1 MGRSG
6 GSGGGGF
13 SGGGFSGGGR
23 SSGGFSGGS
32 HSGGRSGG
40 GSFGG
45 GGWGAPPPPP
55 RRPYRT
61 APIII
66 DNSRRYYGGGGNGGG
81 NGNGQNNSGGSGCGT
96 TLIVVLLV
104 LFLFGGIGFFLMG
117 TPSSSIAKSTVAREA
132 LPSNAVT
139 ETGYYTDADGDWIH
153 NQGELTAGLRKF
165 YQETGVQPYVYILP
179 NGEST
184 SVPDLKSRAEA
195 LYPQLF
201 TDEAHFLLVFCDD
214 GRGGYN
220 CGYTVGSQ
228 AKTVMDNEAVS
239 ILADYLDRYY
249 NDSSVSEEE
258 IFSNAFAKTADRIMT
273 VTRSPVVPVA
283 VCIAAV
289 IVIALLVSESD
300 VALVMAALVGA
311 CLGFMPYNKNPAK
324 MFMGDTGSTFLGYI
338 LATIS
343 IQGLFKYYAIV
354 SFAVPFLI
362 LGLPMFDTLFAIIRR
377 LAHGQNPMSPDRG
390 HIHHRLIDMGLN
402 QKQAVAALYVISSIL
417 GLSAVVLTSSGAIK
431 AMLFLMALAVAAFLA
446 SRVIFR
452 RDIDKAMQAEK
463 AAAEEKT
470 AQTAESADAADKK
483 TEETNEEK
491 KEDA

>member
-6 GSGGGGF
+6 GSSGGGF

-45 GGWGAPPPPP
+45 DGWGAPPPPP

-61 APIII
+61 GPIII
-66 DNSRRYYGGGGNGGG
+66 DNSRRYYGGGGGGNGGG
-81 NGNGQNNSGGSGCGT
+81 NNRGGSGCGT

-153 NQGELTAGLRKF
+153 DQSELTAGLRKF

-184 SVPDLKSRAEA
+184 SVSDLKSRAEA

-201 TDEAHFLLVFCDD
+201 SDEGHFLLVFCDD

-220 CGYTVGSQ
+220 CGYTCLLYTSPSPRDGLLSR
-228 AKTVMDNEAVS
+228 MP
-239 ILADYLDRYY
+239 
-249 NDSSVSEEE
+249 SS
-258 IFSNAFAKTADRIMT
+258 A
-273 VTRSPVVPVA
+273 
-283 VCIAAV
+283 
-289 IVIALLVSESD
+289 
-300 VALVMAALVGA
+300 
-311 CLGFMPYNKNPAK
+311 
-324 MFMGDTGSTFLGYI
+324 
-338 LATIS
+338 
-343 IQGLFKYYAIV
+343 
-354 SFAVPFLI
+354 
-362 LGLPMFDTLFAIIRR
+362 
-377 LAHGQNPMSPDRG
+377 
-390 HIHHRLIDMGLN
+390 
-402 QKQAVAALYVISSIL
+402 
-417 GLSAVVLTSSGAIK
+417 
-431 AMLFLMALAVAAFLA
+431 
-446 SRVIFR
+446 
-452 RDIDKAMQAEK
+452 
-463 AAAEEKT
+463 
-470 AQTAESADAADKK
+470 
-483 TEETNEEK
+483 
-491 KEDA
+491 